1 MSGYPANW
9 HVYVNGD
16 PVLKPRR
23 RRVFHK
29 GRRHDRRLAGFLVML
44 ALLLAA
50 AAVMWTGH

>member
-29 GRRHDRRLAGFLVML
+29 GRRHDRWLAGLLVAL
-44 ALLLAA
+44 ALLLAVS
-50 AAVMWTGH
+50 VMWAGR